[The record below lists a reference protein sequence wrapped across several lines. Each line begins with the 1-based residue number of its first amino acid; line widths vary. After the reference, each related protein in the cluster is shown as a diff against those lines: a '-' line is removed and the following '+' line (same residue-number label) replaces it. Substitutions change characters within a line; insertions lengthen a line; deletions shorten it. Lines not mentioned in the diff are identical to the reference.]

1 MIKEVKGEND
11 SFKSDEEEEKP
22 KVKSQTLPGNTESK
36 AGPSTKEE
44 EAHKEEKK

>member
-22 KVKSQTLPGNTESK
+22 KMKSQNLPSNTESK

-44 EAHKEEKK
+44 DPKEEKK